1 MITKIFTSEILDQ
14 NSYLVYD
21 ESSKEGFIVDT
32 PQEATKLLE
41 SCKNLKI
48 KYLFL
53 THNHFDHIW
62 TAQEL
67 ALAKDVKIIIG
78 EKDAVGINDPKINFS
93 DAFGCNVE
101 KVKPDILVSGGESFR
116 VGDIKIKIIPTPG
129 HTAGGISTIAEE
141 KNDKFLFT
149 GDTLF
154 KDGVGRTDLNGGSS
168 QQLSRSL
175 SLLNEIIASEK
186 IVRIFPGHGKEIII

>member
-93 DAFGCNVE
+93 RKCRKQE
-101 KVKPDILVSGGESFR
+101 KFTERPRKKSFR
-116 VGDIKIKIIPTPG
+116 G
-129 HTAGGISTIAEE
+129 
-141 KNDKFLFT
+141 
-149 GDTLF
+149 
-154 KDGVGRTDLNGGSS
+154 
-168 QQLSRSL
+168 
-175 SLLNEIIASEK
+175 
-186 IVRIFPGHGKEIII
+186 